1 MICVAYI
8 AYSCLFKYMS
18 IQINGMFQINT
29 YSLTLS
35 HSLALKDGLMSKI
48 LFKNHRSTN
57 KPGDIKYEDVGNIE
71 RIVLS
76 SSNDRRIK

>member
-1 MICVAYI
+1 
-8 AYSCLFKYMS
+8 MS
-18 IQINGMFQINT
+18 IQINGMFQIHT

-35 HSLALKDGLMSKI
+35 LSLSLALQDGLMSKI